1 MTTTTST
8 LPAVPTL
15 KTPQRSLSL
24 GQAALRYLLRERL
37 TMAALSI
44 LVFLTLLCLLAPLVE
59 NITKIDPNRTN
70 ILDRYVKPGEKG
82 YLLGADKMGR
92 DQFMRLLYGG
102 RVSLSIAYTAS
113 LMSIS
118 IGVVL
123 GIIAGYNGG
132 RVDDFISWIINTL
145 SSIPTIFLLI
155 LTSTIFSPSP
165 TVLIIL
171 LGLLGWIST
180 CRLTRGEVFSLKERE
195 YILAARALGASSF
208 RIMIVHILPNL
219 LSQIIVALTIDAG
232 VLILVESGLSFLGLG
247 VQQPDAS
254 WGNMLTESRTYF
266 VTGIHLVIWPGILI
280 TTTVLCFYIVGDGL
294 RDAFDPRMSR
304 R

>member
-1 MTTTTST
+1 MTTTTSA
-8 LPAVPTL
+8 LPTIPTL

-24 GQAALRYLLRERL
+24 GQAALRYLVRDRL
-37 TMAALSI
+37 TMVALSI
-44 LVFLTLLCLLAPLVE
+44 LVFLTVLCMLAPLAE
-59 NITKIDPNRTN
+59 NLTQIDPNRTN
-70 ILDRYVKPGEKG
+70 ILDRYLKPGEKG
-82 YLLGADKMGR
+82 HVLGADKMGR
-92 DQFMRLLYGG
+92 DQLMRLLYGG

-123 GIIAGYNGG
+123 GIIAGYRGG
-132 RVDDFISWIINTL
+132 WVDDIITWFINTL

-208 RIMIVHILPNL
+208 RIMVAHILPNL

-247 VQQPDAS
+247 VQPPDAS